1 MKRIVLCITLFLVFS
16 IVSAQ
21 IITGEHKQRAKDL
34 VKQMTLKEKLDYIGG
49 EDKFFIRAIPRLGIP
64 KIQMADGP
72 QGIREQSSPSTLYP
86 SGMAAA
92 ATWNRSIVYD
102 MGKGIGQDARSR
114 GVHIMLGPGVNI
126 YRSPLCGRNFEY
138 FGEDP
143 YLASETAVEYIK
155 GMQSQRVVSTIKH
168 FLANNQ
174 EGNRWQ
180 TSSDIDER
188 TMREVYLQPFYNAV
202 KKANVGAIMSG
213 YNLVNSVYMTEN
225 KALAVDILRDE
236 WGFDGIYMS
245 DWGATHSSVGAANGG
260 LDIEMPSGTYMNYE
274 SLIEAINNGVVTEEI
289 IDLKVQHILQTLI
302 AFGFLDKEQKDSSIL
317 ANNPFS
323 NDLSLRMAREAI
335 VMLKN
340 ENNVLPLKGKSKIL
354 LCGPNA
360 DVVLQGAGSGSIYP
374 IDEELV
380 SVRKGLKEIGTKYTI
395 KTLDV
400 DAGLTSDLG
409 ANGEFYTGIDK
420 KTSGL
425 VASFYVNKECNGDPV
440 RVEID
445 KVLDCNWGTA
455 APLNGV
461 PEDGFSIS
469 WGGYFFPKETGKV
482 TFKMYGDDGYRLFID
497 DKEILSDWKNHGT
510 TDREAVLDVVRG
522 KSYKIRVDYYD
533 NSGGANVKLLYGKQD
548 LKEWVK
554 DMQKADAV
562 IFCGGFSTSTEGEG
576 NDRKYELP
584 KKQIELLNLIGEN
597 NKKSI
602 AIFNS
607 GGSFDMRGWSD
618 KIKTILMAFY
628 PGQKGGVALAEIIT
642 GKVSPSG
649 KLPFTVE
656 KKYSDNPC
664 ANNYFDNV
672 NPKGNK
678 YYRVSYNEGLFVGYR
693 GFERNK
699 VEPLYPFGYGLTYS
713 EFEYSDI
720 NVKKD
725 GENVVVAFDLKN
737 VGKYDASE
745 VAQVYVRDVESSVLR
760 PLKELKGYEKIHLK
774 KGEKQSIKIVLNK
787 DAFSFWDVN
796 RDMFVVEPGTF
807 EILVGSSSSDIR
819 LTDKIEL

>member
-1 MKRIVLCITLFLVFS
+1 M
-16 IVSAQ
+16 
-21 IITGEHKQRAKDL
+21 E
-34 VKQMTLKEKLDYIGG
+34 
-49 EDKFFIRAIPRLGIP
+49 
-64 KIQMADGP
+64 
-72 QGIREQSSPSTLYP
+72 
-86 SGMAAA
+86 
-92 ATWNRSIVYD
+92 
-102 MGKGIGQDARSR
+102 
-114 GVHIMLGPGVNI
+114 
-126 YRSPLCGRNFEY
+126 
-138 FGEDP
+138 
-143 YLASETAVEYIK
+143 
-155 GMQSQRVVSTIKH
+155 
-168 FLANNQ
+168 
-174 EGNRWQ
+174 
-180 TSSDIDER
+180 
-188 TMREVYLQPFYNAV
+188 
-202 KKANVGAIMSG
+202 
-213 YNLVNSVYMTEN
+213 
-225 KALAVDILRDE
+225 
-236 WGFDGIYMS
+236 
-245 DWGATHSSVGAANGG
+245 
-260 LDIEMPSGTYMNYE
+260 
-274 SLIEAINNGVVTEEI
+274 
-289 IDLKVQHILQTLI
+289 
-302 AFGFLDKEQKDSSIL
+302 
-317 ANNPFS
+317 
-323 NDLSLRMAREAI
+323 
-335 VMLKN
+335 
-340 ENNVLPLKGKSKIL
+340 
-354 LCGPNA
+354 
-360 DVVLQGAGSGSIYP
+360 
-374 IDEELV
+374 
-380 SVRKGLKEIGTKYTI
+380 
-395 KTLDV
+395 
-400 DAGLTSDLG
+400 
-409 ANGEFYTGIDK
+409 
-420 KTSGL
+420 
-425 VASFYVNKECNGDPV
+425 
-440 RVEID
+440 
-445 KVLDCNWGTA
+445 
-455 APLNGV
+455 
-461 PEDGFSIS
+461 
-469 WGGYFFPKETGKV
+469 
-482 TFKMYGDDGYRLFID
+482 
-497 DKEILSDWKNHGT
+497 NHGT